1 MIVTGDAVRHDEI
14 RGILLRNA
22 GSVDQYRRSAAARNQ
37 NAKLICLGYPRA
49 SGPGPDDQTSYLP
62 IERDWG
68 LERPDGWDRI
78 LDQILYRF
86 ERNDYEPP
94 TWLRR
99 EPGYMMH
106 NGRIVI
112 DRNNQ

>member
-1 MIVTGDAVRHDEI
+1 MMRFVEFFSATLALWINTVGV
-14 RGILLRNA
+14 LLPH
-22 GSVDQYRRSAAARNQ
+22 Q
-37 NAKLICLGYPRA
+37 NAKLTCLGYPRA
-49 SGPGPDDQTSYLP
+49 RGPGPDDQTSYLP